1 MIETNRMILNEVGI
15 VEDVEKRFH
24 LKKFVVAVAVVVV
37 VVVVGLDDED
47 IEK

>member
-1 MIETNRMILNEVGI
+1 MTMIETNRMILNEVDI

-24 LKKFVVAVAVVVV
+24 LEKFAAAVVVV
-37 VVVVGLDDED
+37 VVVVLDDED

>member
-1 MIETNRMILNEVGI
+1 MMTMIETNRMILNEVDI

-24 LKKFVVAVAVVVV
+24 LKKFVV
-37 VVVVGLDDED
+37 VVVGLDDED